1 VGLRFN
7 PPPNWPPPPP
17 GFVPPPRWQPDP
29 AWPAPPPGWQL
40 WVPDDTVAA
49 PEDYPGSGAGP
60 RDVAARRGDFAT
72 DSRGFAGASRD
83 FPGASRDF
91 PGGSRDFASGPTAFA
106 AGTGAFAA
114 GTGEFAAGRGE
125 FAGGP
130 GEFAAP
136 GDFGRPGDFG
146 SPSDFGSPGDFGPG
160 AATELDAMGPPGAYP
175 GQPGGP
181 VPGPGPGRG
190 GTNGFAIAAFVI
202 SLLGGTLLSLIL
214 GFIALGQIRRSPQR
228 GRGLAI
234 ASIVLSVIWG
244 AVLAFF
250 LVGHSSG
257 TPNTPSANGGGT
269 PSAPAP
275 SPSVSPSGG
284 STSGSGGASRG
295 TTSVFVLRTG
305 QCFQN
310 PPASQAI
317 LGITTVAVVPCS
329 TPHNAQVFVEFSA
342 TAGSTYPGRS
352 ALKRQADTGCHARI
366 SGNVKSSKI
375 TNSMT
380 LRFLYPLSVS
390 WAEGHRTITCL
401 IVDAKPDLK
410 SSLLRAHPKH

>member
-1 VGLRFN
+1 MGLRFN

-40 WVPDDTVAA
+40 WVPDDTIAA
-49 PEDYPGSGAGP
+49 PEDHPGIGAGP
-60 RDVAARRGDFAT
+60 RDAAARRGELAT
-72 DSRGFAGASRD
+72 DPRNFPGGSRD
-83 FPGASRDF
+83 FPGGAGDF
-91 PGGSRDFASGPTAFA
+91 PGGSRDFAGGAGAPA
-106 AGTGAFAA
+106 AGA
-114 GTGEFAAGRGE
+114 GEFAAGRGE

-136 GDFGRPGDFG
+136 RDFGG
-146 SPSDFGSPGDFGPG
+146 PGDFGPG
-160 AATELDAMGPPGAYP
+160 APTQLDPMGPPGAYP
-175 GQPGGP
+175 GQPGGHG
-181 VPGPGPGRG
+181 PGPGPGPRRG

-214 GFIALGQIRRSPQR
+214 GFVALGQIRRSPQR

-269 PSAPAP
+269 PSAPTA

-284 STSGSGGASRG
+284 GSASPG
-295 TTSVFVLRTG
+295 TASVFALRTG

-310 PPASQAI
+310 PPASQSI
-317 LGITTVAVVPCS
+317 LGITTVAVVPCT
-329 TPHNAQVFVEFSA
+329 TPHNAQVFVEFAA
-342 TAGSTYPGRS
+342 TGGSTYPGRS

-366 SGNVKSSKI
+366 AGNVKSSKI

>member
-40 WVPDDTVAA
+40 WVPDDTIAA

-60 RDVAARRGDFAT
+60 RDVAARRGDVAT
-72 DSRGFAGASRD
+72 DPRGFAG
-83 FPGASRDF
+83 GSRDF
-91 PGGSRDFASGPTAFA
+91 PGGSPDFAGGSPDFAGGSPDFAGGSPDFAGGPAAFA

-114 GTGEFAAGRGE
+114 GTGEFAARTGEFAAGRGD

-136 GDFGRPGDFG
+136 GDFG
-146 SPSDFGSPGDFGPG
+146 PG
-160 AATELDAMGPPGAYP
+160 AATELDPMGPPGAYP
-175 GQPGGP
+175 GQPGGA
-181 VPGPGPGRG
+181 GPGPRRG

-244 AVLAFF
+244 AVLVFF
-250 LVGHSSG
+250 LVGHSPS

-269 PSAPAP
+269 PPASTA
-275 SPSVSPSGG
+275 SPSVSPS
-284 STSGSGGASRG
+284 SGGTSSGA
-295 TTSVFVLRTG
+295 TSVFALRTG

-310 PPASQAI
+310 PPASQSI
-317 LGITTVAVVPCS
+317 LGITTVAVVSCS
-329 TPHNAQVFVEFSA
+329 TPHNAQVFVEFAA
-342 TAGSTYPGRS
+342 TGGSTYPGSS

-366 SGNVKSSKI
+366 TGNVKSSKI